1 MNTSS
6 QIGPCDKPKFPRDL
20 ALAATREIL
29 VRLVTERVI
38 VAGSLRR
45 RKKEVGDIEILYI
58 PKKHYQHDVEAS
70 DLFQSRA
77 RVRNLTDHSIV
88 EMIKSGLIRPRENVL
103 GRTTWGDKNKLAVHV
118 ASGIPVDLFA
128 TTESAWFNYL
138 VCRTGSAENNIR
150 ISAAAQAKG
159 WSWHPYALGFTNER
173 GNLVRVESEEDVF
186 RLVGLPYLQPW
197 ER

>member
-6 QIGPCDKPKFPRDL
+6 QIGPCGKQKFPRDL
-20 ALAATREIL
+20 ALTVARDIL
-29 VRLVTERVI
+29 ARLDTERVI

-58 PKKHYQHDVEAS
+58 PKFET
-70 DLFQSRA
+70 RA
-77 RVRNLTDHSIV
+77 ADFFSTHKVNLTDTSIQQ
-88 EMIKSGLIRPRENVL
+88 MIKSGIIRPRENVL
-103 GRTTWGDKNKLAVHV
+103 GRTTWGDKNKLAVDV

-128 TTESAWFNYL
+128 TTASAWFNYL

-159 WSWHPYALGFTNER
+159 WSWHPYALGFTNE
-173 GNLVRVESEEDVF
+173 GGQPVRVESEEDVF
-186 RLVGLPYLQPW
+186 RLVGLPYLEPW
-197 ER
+197 NR

>member
-1 MNTSS
+1 MS
-6 QIGPCDKPKFPRDL
+6 DKQKYPRDL

-29 VRLVTERVI
+29 AHLVTERVI

-58 PKKHYQHDVEAS
+58 PKKDYQHDVEAS
-70 DLFQSRA
+70 DLFQPRA

-88 EMIKSGLIRPRENVL
+88 EMIKAGTIRPRENVL

-159 WSWHPYALGFTNER
+159 WGWHPYALGFTNER
-173 GNLVRVESEEDVF
+173 GQPVHVRSEEDVF